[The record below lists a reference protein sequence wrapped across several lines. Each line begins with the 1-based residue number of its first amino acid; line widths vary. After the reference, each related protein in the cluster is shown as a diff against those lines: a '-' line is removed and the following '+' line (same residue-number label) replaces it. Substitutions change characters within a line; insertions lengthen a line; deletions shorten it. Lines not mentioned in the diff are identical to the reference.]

1 MKNVKTYER
10 LVKKANLGICE
21 NSRMPNLNKVG
32 ELLTELGIQ
41 NSCLESSCEKW
52 SSPAGYRYYTSG
64 GSRTYTGFWLRVPQ
78 INMNIDSTDTYYS
91 WNTRQYAGELVK
103 LIEEKLG

>member
-32 ELLTELGIQ
+32 ELLTELGIE
-41 NSCLESSCEKW
+41 NNVTTWSCTKW
-52 SSPAGYRYYTSG
+52 TSAAGCRYNTSG
-64 GSRTYTGFWLRVPQ
+64 GTRDYNGFRLKVPQ
-78 INMNIDSTDTYYS
+78 INLNINSTDTYYS
-91 WNTRQYAGELVK
+91 WNTKQFARELVK
-103 LIEEKLG
+103 LIQEKLG